1 MQSRPLEAKVALI
14 TGGTGGIGQAICRA
28 LARDGASIAINYV
41 SNEKAAR
48 QLSEELS
55 GVTNVISAQGD
66 VARAANVRRIVST
79 VEERLGPVQ
88 ILVNNAGWTQP
99 QSFLQTSEA
108 DWDRMLEVHLKGAF
122 LLAQAVAPGMIERRS
137 GSIINISSVVARTG
151 AMMAGVHY
159 CAAKAGLLGLTRA
172 LANQLARHNVR
183 VNAVAP
189 GMIDTSMIRWRTE
202 EQLQADIATIPLQ
215 RVGHPNEVAEAVRFL
230 ASEASG
236 YITGETV
243 DINGGQFML

>member
-1 MQSRPLEAKVALI
+1 MQSRPFEAKVALI

-28 LARDGASIAINYV
+28 LARDGASIAINYL
-41 SNEKAAR
+41 SNEKAAC

-55 GVTNVISAQGD
+55 AVTSVISVQGD
-66 VARAANVRRIVST
+66 VARAADVRCIISK
-79 VEERLGPVQ
+79 VEERLGSVQ

-108 DWDRMLEVHLKGAF
+108 DWNHMLEVHLKGAF

-172 LANQLARHNVR
+172 LANQLAGHNVR

-202 EQLQADIATIPLQ
+202 EQLQAHIATIPLQ